1 MIYPETK
8 VYFDG
13 SHYIAIPHTTRPS
26 RKRPVRI
33 EEEITVYEDR
43 PASEETTDTA
53 TDTETAEVVPVELA
67 EEAVVNNID
76 TPENQEAPAQE
87 KTVKV
92 QKSGGRKTTRKELFE
107 KLYKETMNKRRAER
121 KKLIIKAMRPY
132 FQSEEKTELYVS
144 ANLERKLRNLI
155 SRRIRMCRKA
165 NLQNFNYFCTFTYDD
180 KKHTEESF
188 RKKLKGRLSS
198 FAKRRGWK
206 YIGVWERSPK
216 TSRLHFHGIF
226 YIPEGTLPGV
236 LLTHKDYSTTAHKMQ
251 VRNQS
256 TYFND
261 EFGRSDFEPIN
272 DNRRMGEAMAYLMK
286 YLEKTGEKIIYSK
299 GLPQYFIS
307 DILDDDIVCNV
318 GQEEKKLL
326 LFDDFNCFD
335 EGCYVGEVSPAVIAE
350 LRKSN

>member
-1 MIYPETK
+1 MPYGETK

-33 EEEITVYEDR
+33 EEEITVYEDS

-53 TDTETAEVVPVELA
+53 TDIETAEVVPVELA

-76 TPENQEAPAQE
+76 TPENQEEPAEE
-87 KTVKV
+87 KAAEV

-132 FQSEEKTELYVS
+132 FQTEEKTELYVK
-144 ANLERKLRNLI
+144 ANLERKQRNLI
-155 SRRIRMCRKA
+155 CRRIRMCRKA

-180 KKHTEESF
+180 KKHTEDSF

-226 YIPEGTLPGV
+226 HIPEGTLPGI
-236 LLTHKDYSTTAHKMQ
+236 LLTHRDYSTTAHKMQ
-251 VRNQS
+251 TRNQS

-307 DILDDDIVCNV
+307 DILDDDIVCTV
-318 GQEEKKLL
+318 GQEEKKFL
-326 LFDDFNCFD
+326 LFDNFNCFD